1 LLVIVNDILD
11 FSKIE
16 AGKLTIENCAFD
28 LPQAVRET
36 VDLLAPQASERG
48 LALVTEIDPAVP
60 RHVIADP
67 GRIRQILLNLAGN
80 AVKFT
85 HTGTVVVRV
94 TRLGEWATNGK
105 DDGAPLVTF
114 MVTDTGIG
122 IAPEKQARLFNW
134 FTQGDGS
141 STRRYPGT
149 GLGLAIS
156 RRLVELMHGTI
167 GVESVPGEG
176 SRFWFTVPLRLA
188 ASAEVNG
195 PPEPHD
201 APALADVQSDGPL
214 AHGRVLLAED
224 NVVNQKVATRML
236 EKLGCRID
244 VVANGLEAVEAV
256 KRVPYDL
263 ILMDC
268 QMPELDGF
276 GAAARIREHE
286 RSGRHTPI
294 VALTASVLES
304 DRKRCLA
311 AGMDDFL
318 AKPVSLPT
326 IAGALRRWCDG
337 DGASTARGAEL
348 SA

>member
-1 LLVIVNDILD
+1 MPNGGEVVVATSVVRGEDRIRRHN
-11 FSKIE
+11 
-16 AGKLTIENCAFD
+16 LT
-28 LPQAVRET
+28 PGT
-36 VDLLAPQASERG
+36 YVDLC
-48 LALVTEIDPAVP
+48 VID
-60 RHVIADP
+60 H
-67 GRIRQILLNLAGN
+67 
-80 AVKFT
+80 
-85 HTGTVVVRV
+85 
-94 TRLGEWATNGK
+94 
-105 DDGAPLVTF
+105 
-114 MVTDTGIG
+114 GIG
-122 IAPEKQARLFNW
+122 MPPDVLQRATEPF
-134 FTQGDGS
+134 FTTKG
-141 STRRYPGT
+141 PGT

-167 GVESVPGEG
+167 GVESVLGEG

-286 RSGRHTPI
+286 RPGRRTPI

-318 AKPVSLPT
+318 AKPVSLLT

-337 DGASTARGAEL
+337 DGATTAPGAEL